1 MGDISIRIGQFGLWQ
16 ARIVSILG
24 LCGIFNG
31 LQKLSIT
38 FIMKETDFWCSSLSA
53 KLKMEVQPKNLPNLT
68 NSEMVEHGAII
79 PCSRWD
85 YDRTAYPETAISQFN
100 LVCENQH

>member
-16 ARIVSILG
+16 TRIVSILG

-68 NSEMVEHGAII
+68 NCEMFEHGAII

-100 LVCENQH
+100 LVCENQ